1 MTEPIE
7 PASTAIAAFIGFPE
21 PIPYDDYVVID
32 SDDFDGWGTDEDAIW
47 GSLHSSPLRR
57 SLTSFFENGGR
68 TAVAVGVADATL
80 HSVRVGLEALERVGL
95 VNLLVL
101 PAESA
106 DRPEVREIVAE
117 AAAFCERRRAML
129 IVDPPG
135 SWTSAA
141 AIQAAMAEG
150 AEAAVGTAS
159 PNAALYA
166 PRIRRSDPAQAGV
179 ADTFAASA
187 AVAGVIARTDAE
199 QGVWSAPAG
208 TDAELRGADG
218 LEFELGSREAEA
230 LNELGISTLRRVPG
244 RPPVV
249 WGARTLAGAD
259 AAASEWKYVPVRR
272 MALFLEESIERGLQW
287 TAFEPNDEPLWREVR
302 ESVGV
307 FLHGLFRAGAF
318 HGNAPDRAYFVKCD
332 RETVT
337 EHDLDAGE
345 LAVLV
350 GFAPIRPAEFV
361 VLRIRARAL
370 PPND

>member
-1 MTEPIE
+1 MERPIE
-7 PASTAIAAFIGFPE
+7 TPATAIAAFVGTAPEGPLDDPVDVIFP
-21 PIPYDDYVVID
+21 
-32 SDDFDGWGTDEDAIW
+32 GWGSDEDALW
-47 GSLHSSPLRR
+47 GTLHAGSLRPALK
-57 SLTSFFENGGR
+57 TFFDNGGLS
-68 TAVAVGVADATL
+68 AVALRVADPGL
-80 HSVRVGLEALERVGL
+80 DGVRAGLEALDRVDL

-106 DRPEVREIVAE
+106 ARDDAREIVAE
-117 AAAFCERRRAML
+117 AVGFCERRRAML
-129 IVDPPG
+129 LVDPPT
-135 SWTSAA
+135 SWNGMAA
-141 AIQAAMAEG
+141 VRAAMAEG

-179 ADTFAASA
+179 VDTFAASA
-187 AVAGVIARTDAE
+187 AVAGVFARTDAS
-199 QGVWSAPAG
+199 QGVWAAPAG
-208 TDAELRGADG
+208 TDADLRGADG
-218 LEFELGSREAEA
+218 LEFELGSRDAEA
-230 LNELGISTLRRVPG
+230 LNELGISTLRRFPG

-272 MALFLEESIERGLQW
+272 TALFLEEAFDRGLRW
-287 TAFEPNDEPLWREVR
+287 TQFEPNDETLWTAVR
-302 ESVGV
+302 ESVGT
-307 FLHGLFRAGAF
+307 FLRELFRAGAF

-337 EHDLDAGE
+337 QHDLDTGE
-345 LAVLV
+345 FTVVV